1 MLVEVNRQTD
11 RRTERVDSA
20 AKPIHHLPTILTGA
34 HVMVPHVADEISSL
48 FVQNVSFSGIKAT
61 TVHVLKAA
69 IFKLSAELC
78 KNSESRHV
86 DFHQR
91 WRLLNDVSVRLNSGR
106 LRLNSALSRDSGSG
120 S

>member
-1 MLVEVNRQTD
+1 MLPSPPN
-11 RRTERVDSA
+11 
-20 AKPIHHLPTILTGA
+20 IHHLPAILTGA

-61 TVHVLKAA
+61 AVHVLKAA

-106 LRLNSALSRDSGSG
+106 LRLNSALSRDAGSGSG